1 MVVLAKFI
9 FKDIPKDLSR
19 EWDVNTSVFAQLYQG
34 LLLKAAK
41 RNGMDCEEVEARTS
55 KEDRVDETFIYV
67 MCSIAVNKI
76 IDITGFLSSPNSN
89 SIYEA
94 LTELNVFLNKR
105 YTKLNS
111 LDKSIFLG
119 HFL

>member
-55 KEDRVDETFIYV
+55 KEDKVDDEAFIYICV
-67 MCSIAVNKI
+67 VFNCSK
-76 IDITGFLSSPNSN
+76 
-89 SIYEA
+89 
-94 LTELNVFLNKR
+94 
-105 YTKLNS
+105 
-111 LDKSIFLG
+111 
-119 HFL
+119 